1 MDAGGANVL
10 YGSSSGLQASRPFRA
25 LTLTTNEHPAD
36 RLVQG
41 IPNPSERSWTSS
53 TPRENPAVLRRLQV
67 LSAAF
72 ISSSSKAH
80 HGGAFGDDW
89 VPIM

>member
-1 MDAGGANVL
+1 VDIVDA
-10 YGSSSGLQASRPFRA
+10 
-25 LTLTTNEHPAD
+25 
-36 RLVQG
+36 QG
-41 IPNPSERSWTSS
+41 E
-53 TPRENPAVLRRLQV
+53 PRNLRRLQV

-72 ISSSSKAH
+72 IASSSKAH